1 MSKTERSIS
10 GHKSRLTY
18 IQPKRSGRYH
28 YNPTV
33 NQVIASDIR
42 FYLVL
47 KRFIDVIGSICGL
60 VIGFPFFLI
69 IALLIKLESPKG
81 PVIFKSLRVGK
92 NEELFYAYKF
102 RSMVMDA
109 EHLLDGLLDQN
120 EVSGAMFKMK
130 NDPRVTR
137 MGRFIRRTSIDE
149 LPQLWNVLM
158 GVMSLVGPRPPLPR
172 EVEEYT
178 AHDKQRL
185 LVTPGC
191 TGLWQIS
198 GRSNLGFSEM
208 VELDLIYIQRQSI
221 FIDIQII
228 VKTAGVIFG
237 SKNAF

>member
-1 MSKTERSIS
+1 MSKTEHTIS
-10 GHKSRLTY
+10 GRKGSITY
-18 IQPKRSGRYH
+18 IQHKRSGRYH

-47 KRFIDVIGSICGL
+47 KRIMDVIGSTCGL
-60 VIGFPFFLI
+60 VLGFPLFVF
-69 IALLIKLESPKG
+69 IALLIKIESPKG
-81 PVIFKSLRVGK
+81 PVLFKSLRVGK
-92 NEELFYAYKF
+92 DETQFYAYKF
-102 RSMVMDA
+102 RSMVSDA
-109 EHLLDGLLDQN
+109 EQLLSGLLDQN

-158 GVMSLVGPRPPLPR
+158 GTMSLVGPRPPLPR

-208 VELDLIYIQRQSI
+208 VELDLIYIQKQSI
-221 FIDIQII
+221 FIDIQILI
-228 VKTAGVIFG
+228 KTVGVFFG

>member
-1 MSKTERSIS
+1 MSKTEHSIS
-10 GHKSRLTY
+10 GRKSSIAY
-18 IQPKRSGRYH
+18 IQPKRTERYH

-42 FYLVL
+42 FYLFL
-47 KRFIDVIGSICGL
+47 KRFIDVTGSISGL
-60 VIGFPFFLI
+60 LIGFPLFLV
-69 IALLIKLESPKG
+69 IALLIKIESPKG
-81 PVIFKSLRVGK
+81 PVLFKQLRVGK
-92 NEELFYAYKF
+92 DEKLFYAYKF
-102 RSMVMDA
+102 RSMVSDA

-120 EVSGAMFKMK
+120 EVSGPMFKMK

-137 MGRFIRRTSIDE
+137 IGRFIRRTSIDE

-172 EVEEYT
+172 EVELYT

-198 GRSNLGFSEM
+198 GRSNMGFSEM
-208 VELDLIYIQRQSI
+208 VELDLIYIQKQSVY
-221 FIDIQII
+221 IDIQII
-228 VKTAGVIFG
+228 MKTVGVLFG